1 MDSSALVAK
10 QYTEFAYPPPI
21 SDLAEWRAAG
31 NTTASDPNLYP
42 VVLWPEGQPRTPLNI
57 LSAGCGTYQAAYL
70 AYSSPFCQVT
80 GIDLSETSLFHERKL
95 QERHEL
101 TNLSL
106 HQGDLR
112 AVADLGQTFDYI
124 VCSGVLHHLA
134 DPDEG
139 LRALASVL
147 APDGVM
153 SIMLYGRAR
162 RAGVYFL
169 QDAFRRLNVPQSSEG
184 VAFVR
189 ATLERLQP
197 DHPARSFAAS
207 VSDVASDE
215 GIVDLFLHPQDQAYS
230 VPEVLDFV
238 ERAGLFFQGWFD
250 NSLYY
255 PDLHFAKDDPV
266 RRAIERLPE
275 REQWAVMENI
285 ALLAAKHMFVVRK
298 RQTTQIAFDGNA
310 FLDYVPVRH
319 PGGQFAQEGDS
330 CKFSRA
336 GIRELT
342 LNKMAGFLYSQTN
355 GTQTVRQIINH
366 PVLAS
371 HPKQSRKEFARAFYG
386 TMWRQ
391 GHIYIKT
398 ERPQR
403 PLTRTGAD
411 VAQAGVA

>member
-1 MDSSALVAK
+1 MDTSALVAK

-31 NTTASDPNLYP
+31 NITASDPILYAAL
-42 VVLWPEGQPRTPLNI
+42 LWPEGRASTQLHI
-57 LSAGCGTYQAAYL
+57 LSAGCGTFQATSL
-70 AYSSPFCQVT
+70 AYSNPFCQVT

-112 AVADLGQTFDYI
+112 AVADLGQVFDYI
-124 VCSGVLHHLA
+124 VCSGVLHHMA
-134 DPDEG
+134 DPDAG

-147 APDGVM
+147 APDGAM
-153 SIMLYGRAR
+153 AIMLYGKAR

-169 QDAFRRLNVPQSSEG
+169 QDAFRRLNVQQSREG

-189 ATLERLQP
+189 ATLERLGK
-197 DHPARSFAAS
+197 DHPARSFVAS
-207 VSDVASDE
+207 VTDAASDE
-215 GIVDLFLHPQDQAYS
+215 GIVDLFLHPQDRAYA

-266 RRAIERLPE
+266 RQAIEQLPE
-275 REQWAVMENI
+275 REQWAVMENL
-285 ALLAAKHMFVVRK
+285 ALLVGKHMFIVRK
-298 RQTTQIAFDGNA
+298 RQTTPIAFDGNV
-310 FLDYVPVRH
+310 FLDSVPVRH
-319 PGGQFAQEGDS
+319 PGGRFVQEGDS
-330 CKFSRA
+330 YKFTRA
-336 GIRELT
+336 GVRELT
-342 LNKMAGFLYSQTN
+342 LNKMAGVLYSQTD

-371 HPKQSRKEFARAFYG
+371 HPKQSRKEFARGFFK

-391 GHIYIKT
+391 GHVFIKS

-403 PLTRTGAD
+403 
-411 VAQAGVA
+411 

>member
-1 MDSSALVAK
+1 MDTSALVAK
-10 QYTEFAYPPPI
+10 QYNQFAYPPPI

-31 NTTASDPNLYP
+31 NTTASDPSVYAA
-42 VVLWPEGQPRTPLNI
+42 VLWPEGRASAQMHI
-57 LSAGCGTYQAAYL
+57 LSAGCGTNQAASL

-80 GIDLSETSLFHERKL
+80 GIDLSEASLFHERKL
-95 QERHEL
+95 QERHGL

-112 AVADLGQTFDYI
+112 AVADLGQVFDYI

-162 RAGVYFL
+162 RAGVYLL
-169 QDAFRRLNVPQSSEG
+169 QDAFRRLSVQQSSEG

-189 ATLERLQP
+189 ATLERLRR

-207 VSDVASDE
+207 ASDVASDE
-215 GIVDLFLHPQDQAYS
+215 GIVDLFLHPQDRAYS

-285 ALLAAKHMFVVRK
+285 AFLAAKHMFVVRK
-298 RQTTQIAFDGNA
+298 RQTTPIAFDGNI
-310 FLDYVPVRH
+310 FLDYAPVRH
-319 PGGQFAQEGDS
+319 PGGRFAQDGDS
-330 CKFSRA
+330 YKFSRP
-336 GIRELT
+336 GIPELA
-342 LNKMAGFLYSQTN
+342 LNKMAGFLYSQTD

-366 PVLAS
+366 HVLAS
-371 HPKQSRKEFARAFYG
+371 QPKQSRKEFARSFFK

-398 ERPQR
+398 ERSQR
-403 PLTRTGAD
+403 
-411 VAQAGVA
+411 